1 MKTNDEIVN
10 QEIDDWLE
18 PLAVTI
24 ETDDGE
30 FLAVDIDLIKVPLRA
45 MKDKWERAIAVN
57 AMAIALYW
65 LEEDGRPKHLV
76 QDLWGVRN
84 ISVLDHIDKEW
95 KEKAEGHFTELTK
108 ENKG

>member
-45 MKDKWERAIAVN
+45 MKDKWEREARADELKGIHISETNVIGKEFNKVVRDRIA
-57 AMAIALYW
+57 
-65 LEEDGRPKHLV
+65 
-76 QDLWGVRN
+76 
-84 ISVLDHIDKEW
+84 
-95 KEKAEGHFTELTK
+95 ELTQESK
-108 ENKG
+108 